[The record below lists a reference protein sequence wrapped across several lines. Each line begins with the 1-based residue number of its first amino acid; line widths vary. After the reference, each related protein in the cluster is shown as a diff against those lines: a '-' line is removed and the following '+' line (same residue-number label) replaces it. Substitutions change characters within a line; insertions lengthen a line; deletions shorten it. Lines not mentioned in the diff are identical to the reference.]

1 MSNFEKALRQKLRFD
16 TPSGLLGA
24 EDLWD
29 LPLTS
34 TRTGRANLDDIARSL
49 NKKLKSGDDL
59 SFVVKERKSD
69 ETVQLAFDLVKHVI
83 DVRLAENAAA
93 LLEKER
99 AEKKQK
105 IMSIIASKQDES
117 LHSMSLDDL
126 KKLMSEL

>member
-1 MSNFEKALRQKLRFD
+1 MSNFEKALRLKLRFD
-16 TPSGLLGA
+16 SPSGLLVV

-34 TRTGRANLDDIARSL
+34 TKGRANLDDIARGL
-49 NKKLKSGDDL
+49 NKKLKSGDDV
-59 SFVVKERKSD
+59 SYVVKERKSD